1 METNA
6 IGLHVKYFDM
16 MGCETYGYIV
26 AVEESHDPEV
36 PYVYI
41 VNEDSEIESHE
52 DFVNGQNIIYTDIR
66 PSTEVII
73 DN

>member
-1 METNA
+1 MKTNV
-6 IGLHVKYFDM
+6 IGLHVKYFDI

-26 AVEESHDPEV
+26 AAEASNDPEV
-36 PYVYI
+36 PYLYI
-41 VNEDSEIESHE
+41 ANEDSEMESHE
-52 DFVNGQNIIYTDIR
+52 DLVNGQNVTYNDIR